1 MEVGNA
7 GSVEAAYRRLHP
19 RLWHALHAYSG
30 DPELAADAEAEAF
43 TQAIRRGGGIRDLD
57 AWVWRTAFRVAG
69 GMLAERRHLK
79 LVAEPVERSHGE
91 STAVLELL
99 AELGDLSD
107 QQRAVVVLRYVGGFA
122 PIEIA
127 DLLHTT
133 PGSVRVQLHRAHARL
148 RVTMEDRDG

>member
-1 MEVGNA
+1 MEVSD
-7 GSVEAAYRRLHP
+7 GSVKAAYERLHP
-19 RLWHALHAYSG
+19 RLWHALYAYSG
-30 DPELAADAEAEAF
+30 DAELAADAEAEAF
-43 TQAIRRGGGIRDLD
+43 TQAIRRGSGIRDLD

-69 GMLAERRHLK
+69 GMLAERRRVS
-79 LVAEPVERSHGE
+79 LVAEPVEQPQE
-91 STAVLELL
+91 DATPALDLL
-99 AELGDLSD
+99 AELADLSD